1 MRYSLPMSL
10 ELIRLKQKSKKTM
23 NRFAKILEKNLS
35 GKKVLSLFILT
46 NVVYLFMIIVTI
58 PKTMR
63 FSNGMKLLDMLPTGY
78 NQNYINELFKTL
90 GENGREIYLTNQI
103 PVDMIYPLLF
113 GLTYT
118 LLLAYFLKKLNK
130 LKFPYTYLC
139 VLPIIAGIADYMENI
154 GIITMLNSYPDLSE
168 TTVNTTN
175 TFSVIKSTST
185 SIFFIALMVILIILG
200 IKFLKRN
207 KTSANNVHN

>member
-1 MRYSLPMSL
+1 M
-10 ELIRLKQKSKKTM
+10 KQITKV
-23 NRFAKILEKNLS
+23 LEKYAT

-46 NVVYLFMIIVTI
+46 NVVFLFMLMVTI
-58 PKTMR
+58 PKTME

-78 NQNYINELFKTL
+78 NLDYVNKLFSTL

-130 LKFPYTYLC
+130 LKSPFTYLC
-139 VLPIIAGIADYMENI
+139 LLPIIAGIADYFENI
-154 GIITMLNSYPDLSE
+154 GIITMLNSSPNLTE
-168 TTVNTTN
+168 ITVNTTS

-185 SIFFIALMVILIILG
+185 TLFFIALIVILIILG
-200 IKFLKRN
+200 IKFVGRK
-207 KTSANNVHN
+207 KTSTNTIYN

>member
-1 MRYSLPMSL
+1 M
-10 ELIRLKQKSKKTM
+10 KQITKV
-23 NRFAKILEKNLS
+23 LEKYAT

-46 NVVYLFMIIVTI
+46 NVVFLFMLMVTI
-58 PKTMR
+58 PKTME

-78 NQNYINELFKTL
+78 NLDYVNKLFSTL
-90 GENGREIYLTNQI
+90 GENGREIYLTTQI

-130 LKFPYTYLC
+130 LKSPFTYLC
-139 VLPIIAGIADYMENI
+139 LLPIIAGIADYFENI
-154 GIITMLNSYPDLSE
+154 GIITMLNSYPNLTE
-168 TTVNTTN
+168 ITVNTTS

-185 SIFFIALMVILIILG
+185 TLFFIALIVILIILG
-200 IKFLKRN
+200 IKFVGRK
-207 KTSANNVHN
+207 KTSTNTIYN